1 MKKILYAASS
11 YGHILSFHIPY
22 IKQLEEMG
30 FIVHAG
36 AAGTSD
42 NVEIQGIKKI
52 NVPFEKSMLSFKN
65 IRCTLKLMKLIKKEK
80 YDIISVHTSLAA
92 FFVRLAVMLTHGK
105 KPKVIN
111 TVHGYLFDENSPFP
125 KRSILLWAEKFT
137 KPVTDIVVVMN
148 RQDYEIAEKYHLYK
162 DKLIQI
168 PGFGIDTERF
178 SRKNIE
184 EKIHREQ
191 SLAEINQNIA
201 EYEPEVMREKERKKL
216 GLKYEDAVLVY
227 AAEFSKRKNQKMLIQ
242 AMTKLPQNIKLFLA
256 GKGDLLQECEELARA
271 LKLNSMPS
279 EQSIA
284 KGDRVLFLG
293 HVRDL
298 EYYYYLSDICV
309 SASRSEG
316 LPFNIMEAMAMGLPV
331 VATDVKG
338 HQDLVKQGINGYL
351 YKFNN
356 EQGFIETVLQ
366 LINDEKYIGKEHNG
380 QMAIRKN
387 YFKISQNNRMEA
399 QKYGLGRVMEK
410 VVCVYEVL

>member
-1 MKKILYAASS
+1 MKKILYVASS

-22 IKQLEEMG
+22 IKQLEEIG
-30 FIVHAG
+30 FIVHTAAAG
-36 AAGTSD
+36 ASD
-42 NVEIQGIKKI
+42 NVEPQGTKKI
-52 NVPFEKSMLSFKN
+52 NIPFEKSMLSFKN
-65 IRCTLKLMKLIKKEK
+65 ISCAFQLMKLIKKER

-92 FFVRLAVMLTHGK
+92 FFVRLAVMLLNGK

-111 TVHGYLFDENSPFP
+111 TVHGYLFDENSPFL

-148 RQDYEIAEKYHLYK
+148 HQDYEIARKYHLYK

-191 SLAEINQNIA
+191 SLVEINENIA
-201 EYEPEVMREKERKKL
+201 KYEPEAMREKERKKL
-216 GLKYEDAVLVY
+216 GLKNDDVVLIY

-242 AMTKLPQNIKLFLA
+242 AMTKLPQNIKLFFA
-256 GKGDLLQECEELARA
+256 GKGDLLQECEELAGA
-271 LKLNSMPS
+271 LKLNGTPS
-279 EQSIA
+279 EQLIA

-338 HQDLVKQGINGYL
+338 HRDLVEQDINGYL
-351 YKFNN
+351 YRFDNQNKA
-356 EQGFIETVLQ
+356 IEAVNKVLN
-366 LINDEKYIGKEHNG
+366 LKKDKEKWQSAMQTNITK
-380 QMAIRKN
+380 M
-387 YFKISQNNRMEA
+387 
-399 QKYGLGRVMEK
+399 QKYKLE
-410 VVCVYEVL
+410 EVRDYILELYINI

>member
-30 FIVHAG
+30 FTVHAG
-36 AAGTSD
+36 GAGASD
-42 NVEIQGIKKI
+42 HEEPQGTKKI
-52 NVPFEKSMLSFKN
+52 NISFEKSMLSFKN
-65 IRCTLKLMKLIKKEK
+65 IRCTLQLMRLIKKER

-92 FFVRLAVMLTHGK
+92 FFIRLAVMLTNGK

-111 TVHGYLFDENSPFP
+111 TVHGYLFDENLPSL

-184 EKIHREQ
+184 ERIHKEQ
-191 SLAEINQNIA
+191 SLEEINENIV
-201 EYEPEVMREKERKKL
+201 EYEPEEIREKERKRL
-216 GLKYEDAVLVY
+216 GLKDEDIVLIY

-256 GKGDLLQECEELARA
+256 GKGDLLQECKELAKS
-271 LKLNSMPS
+271 LKLNSKPS
-279 EQSIA
+279 EQSIDN
-284 KGDRVLFLG
+284 GDRVLFLG
-293 HVRDL
+293 QVKNL
-298 EYYYYLSDICV
+298 EYYYYLSEICV

-366 LINDEKYIGKEHNG
+366 LINDEKYIGKEHNR

>member
-22 IKQLEEMG
+22 IKQLEERG
-30 FIVHAG
+30 FIVHAA
-36 AAGTSD
+36 AAGASD
-42 NVEIQGIKKI
+42 NVEPQGTKKI
-52 NVPFEKSMLSFKN
+52 NIPFEKSMLSFKN
-65 IRCTLKLMKLIKKEK
+65 ISCTFQLMKLIKKER

-92 FFVRLAVMLTHGK
+92 FFVRLAVMLTNGK

-111 TVHGYLFDENSPFP
+111 TVHGYLFDENSPFL

-137 KPVTDIVVVMN
+137 KPVTDIVAVMN

-168 PGFGIDTERF
+168 PGFGIDTEQF

-184 EKIHREQ
+184 EKIRREQ
-191 SLAEINQNIA
+191 SLGEINENIA
-201 EYEPEVMREKERKKL
+201 EYELKEIREKERKKL
-216 GLKYEDAVLVY
+216 GFKEEDIVLAY

-256 GKGDLLQECEELARA
+256 GKGDLLQECKGLAGD
-271 LKLNSMPS
+271 LKLNGKNS

-284 KGDRVLFLG
+284 DGDRVFFLG
-293 HVRDL
+293 HVKNL

-331 VATDVKG
+331 VATDIKG
-338 HQDLVKQGINGYL
+338 HQDLVEQDINGYL
-351 YKFNN
+351 YWFDNQN
-356 EQGFIETVLQ
+356 EAIEAVNKVLN
-366 LINDEKYIGKEHNG
+366 LKKDKEKWQSVMQTNITK
-380 QMAIRKN
+380 M
-387 YFKISQNNRMEA
+387 
-399 QKYGLGRVMEK
+399 QKYKLK
-410 VVCVYEVL
+410 EVRDYILELYINI